1 MRACVPVLGGPSPD
15 LKDRVE
21 GAERWKTMTLAASQF
36 IRRFLIHVLPK
47 GLQRIRHYG
56 LLANGN
62 RAKSIE
68 RARELLAMPKPEPQQ
83 APTSTTP
90 DRASGQRRACVAARD
105 CSSSS
110 SSRMARRRDI
120 MSVMRH
126 CTIALRWLMAG
137 VVGPCSHACHGM
149 KIGCRAVVATDFVG
163 PKDVAADSTDRLPP
177 SRQPAS
183 SNCAQP
189 QSS

>member
-1 MRACVPVLGGPSPD
+1 MRACAPVLGGPSPD

-62 RAKSIE
+62 RGKSIE

-83 APTSTTP
+83 APTAPVDDAGPRIWPTPCLCCGARLFVIEFFAHGSTP
-90 DRASGQRRACVAARD
+90 RHHERHAPLHDRAALAHG
-105 CSSSS
+105 
-110 SSRMARRRDI
+110 RRRRPVF
-120 MSVMRH
+120 SCAPRH
-126 CTIALRWLMAG
+126 ENWLPRG
-137 VVGPCSHACHGM
+137 RG
-149 KIGCRAVVATDFVG
+149 D
-163 PKDVAADSTDRLPP
+163 
-177 SRQPAS
+177 
-183 SNCAQP
+183 
-189 QSS
+189 